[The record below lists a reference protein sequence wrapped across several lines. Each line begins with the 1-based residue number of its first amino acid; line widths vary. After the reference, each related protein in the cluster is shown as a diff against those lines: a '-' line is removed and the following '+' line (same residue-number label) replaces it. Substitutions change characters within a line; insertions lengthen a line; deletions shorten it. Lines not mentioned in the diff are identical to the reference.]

1 MSPVSAAFVP
11 MSPLLFRHLGG
22 AADPLAEL
30 RSAAVDAV
38 RSAVAGASAV
48 VVLVPVAGREAPA
61 AWWDPSGLL
70 PGGPPLGTQVG
81 AHLLGLAGCTLPTSY
96 VEVPARDVISAQL
109 QPFDT
114 ATADFDVIPA
124 QLRGNDTAALL
135 VLGDGAAARR
145 DGAPGYVDER
155 SFAYDDAV
163 AAALAAG
170 DADAL
175 SALDIDLGAE
185 LLATGRLTWPVAA
198 AAFRP
203 DTAELCWRGDPL
215 GLSYF
220 VAVWR

>member
-1 MSPVSAAFVP
+1 M
-11 MSPLLFRHLGG
+11 
-22 AADPLAEL
+22 
-30 RSAAVDAV
+30 

-61 AWWDPSGLL
+61 AWWDPSGVV
-70 PGGPPLGTQVG
+70 PGGTPLGSQVG
-81 AHLLGLAGCTLPTSY
+81 AHLLELAGCSLPTSY
-96 VEVPARDVISAQL
+96 VEVHGAAVAPGDDER
-109 QPFDT
+109 T
-114 ATADFDVIPA
+114 
-124 QLRGNDTAALL
+124 ALL

-145 DGAPGYVDER
+145 DGAPGYIDER

-170 DADAL
+170 DTDGLA
-175 SALDIDLGAE
+175 ALDADLGAE

-203 DTAELCWRGDPL
+203 ETAELCWRGDPL

-220 VAVWR
+220 VALWR

>member
-11 MSPLLFRHLGG
+11 MSPLLFAHLGG
-22 AADPLAEL
+22 AVDPLAEV
-30 RSAAVDAV
+30 RTAAVDAV

-61 AWWDPSGLL
+61 AGWDPSGLL

-81 AHLLGLAGCTLPTSY
+81 AHLLELAGCALPTSY
-96 VEVPARDVISAQL
+96 VEVPARDVIS
-109 QPFDT
+109 
-114 ATADFDVIPA
+114 A

-145 DGAPGYVDER
+145 DGAPGHVDDR

-170 DADAL
+170 DADGLA
-175 SALDIDLGAE
+175 ALDPGLGAE

-203 DTAELCWRGDPL
+203 ATAELCWRGDPF
-215 GLSYF
+215 GLSYV
-220 VAVWR
+220 VALWR

>member
-1 MSPVSAAFVP
+1 MSPVVSVVFVP
-11 MSPLLFRHLGG
+11 MSPLLFGHLGG
-22 AADPLAEL
+22 AADPLAGL

-38 RSAVAGASAV
+38 RSAVVDATAV

-61 AWWDPSGLL
+61 AWWDPSGVV

-81 AHLLGLAGCTLPTSY
+81 GHLLELAGCTLPAAY
-96 VEVPARDVISAQL
+96 VEVPARDVR
-109 QPFDT
+109 
-114 ATADFDVIPA
+114 A
-124 QLRGNDTAALL
+124 QLRATDSTALV
-135 VLGDGAAARR
+135 VLGDGSAARR
-145 DGAPGYVDER
+145 DGAPGYIDER

-175 SALDIDLGAE
+175 AALDPDLGTE

-203 DTAELCWRGDPL
+203 QTAELTWRGDPF
-215 GLSYF
+215 GLTYL
-220 VAVWR
+220 VALWR